1 MVPRLF
7 LCRREDSSGMSSLS
21 KKSLKP
27 NAKLRPSSLLGGHRG
42 REPNK
47 FQFDILVDSVVGG
60 SKTEYSIKWCRG
72 VKTAS
77 TKPFE
82 ADPKSKDGV
91 AVKQKLSLLCT
102 LYRAKATELHD
113 FEPKD
118 SKISLISHKG
128 GKKNEKTV
136 GKIHFNLSDFVG
148 IPSATTPHCFEL
160 NSKTTVNV
168 TITCTFVRVSRG
180 TASSCGSGL
189 SGMTV
194 SSGEFEGDK
203 HGNDDFADL
212 DDVPSP
218 AAPDMLSPES
228 SVIDSPAS
236 SSAKSPTAGVSLGAN
251 SRGPFT
257 YADENTPLHIFSSAS
272 PTAVEKTPVR
282 SMSGRIQ
289 SIRSSAASST
299 KHKAKAA
306 ALSSEVEQLQHSL
319 AESRKETE
327 KVRVLHQMSED
338 IIRELRE
345 KIEYS
350 NGSSNSADA
359 TRVCELQKKIDDLEK
374 KLATGSI
381 ETKQMKEG
389 FETRI
394 VALNTQVETM
404 ERAKLRLDGDNKAV
418 REQLAAL
425 EKSLAAAAKASGNG
439 SSEEAEVRQKLV
451 SDSANLRRENE
462 RLAREQETKSQ
473 EIEQLRKTNSEKSCD
488 LERLHEKL
496 DAHEQHALQVKDTYE
511 ELSKMYTDLR
521 EEHTTLHAEMKQLRK
536 SAKGAASS
544 NSSPRSSSFVDKTR
558 LRRRTH
564 KDKSGKG
571 GADDAADSEADSENL
586 EKEVADAKAELQE
599 KKVMLVNAERAKNDA
614 EKQVANLESD
624 LVAAEQR
631 ILNLRKEAEQLT
643 ERLEMAKS
651 KQMQADEQHEAAMQ
665 ASLEHKVEMERAK
678 KEYQAELQQMRA
690 ERMEET
696 RKMRQAALQSA
707 AISSG
712 GNEDERIRN
721 LEESLAEAA
730 TREDQYEEEILK
742 MTQIMD
748 GLTNKLTETKA
759 LVDASTPA
767 GGAGNA
773 TATATG
779 MAAAASAAMAA
790 HQETICKHC
799 NGAKDVANDG
809 GLDKKDGAPVPKRT
823 RTGGGIG
830 RFLSS
835 KRVGGD
841 GTVSG
846 ETSTGGF
853 ISSSEIRG
861 MNLFEKITDGRLLN
875 MLVETKMKLAVSEEE
890 KLALEHLIRRVRAGD
905 KHVQNKLAEHASRL
919 EVKLN
924 QANRLLTNL
933 QEQDAPHDDGTRG
946 KREALRQ
953 FNPSV
958 APTVVGIGPPE
969 EELREKPG
977 HTRAASPPPKSES
990 GHESDG
996 SRSQQGSEYASD
1008 SDMGSRSDSD
1018 SQRDS
1023 FSSGRSSAR
1032 SASS

>member
-1 MVPRLF
+1 M
-7 LCRREDSSGMSSLS
+7 S
-21 KKSLKP
+21 KKNLTP
-27 NAKLRPSSLLGGHRG
+27 RGKLRPSSLLGGHRG

-47 FQFDILVDSVVGG
+47 FQFDLAVDSVVGG
-60 SKTEYSIKWCRG
+60 SKAEYSIKWCRG

-82 ADPKSKDGV
+82 ADPKSKNGV

-102 LYRAKATELHD
+102 LYRAKATEQHD

-136 GKIHFNLSDFVG
+136 GKIHFNLSDFAG
-148 IPSATTPHCFEL
+148 MPSASTPHCFEL

-194 SSGEFEGDK
+194 SSGEFEGDR

-218 AAPDMLSPES
+218 AAPDMLSPETS
-228 SVIDSPAS
+228 IIDSPAS
-236 SSAKSPTAGVSLGAN
+236 SKPKSPPPEAALVAN
-251 SRGPFT
+251 GNGPYT
-257 YADENTPLHIFSSAS
+257 YEDAETPLHIFSSAS
-272 PTAVEKTPVR
+272 PNAVVEPPVR
-282 SMSGRIQ
+282 SMSGRMH
-289 SIRSSAASST
+289 SIRASAASST

-327 KVRVLHQMSED
+327 KARVLHHMSED

-345 KIEYS
+345 KIEYN
-350 NGSSNSADA
+350 NGSTSSAGA
-359 TRVCELQKKIDDLEK
+359 TRAAELQKKIDDLEK
-374 KLATGSI
+374 RLATEKV
-381 ETKQMKEG
+381 ETKQMKAG
-389 FETRI
+389 FESR
-394 VALNTQVETM
+394 VAALNTQVETM
-404 ERAKLRLDGDNKAV
+404 ERAKLRVDGDNKAV
-418 REQLAAL
+418 RSQLAEL
-425 EKSLAAAAKASGNG
+425 ERSSAAAANASGKG
-439 SSEEAEVRQKLV
+439 SSEEAKERQKLR
-451 SDSANLRRENE
+451 SDSANLRAENE
-462 RLAREQETKSQ
+462 RLARELEMKNR
-473 EIEQLRKTNSEKSCD
+473 EIEDVRKKSIETSSD

-496 DAHEQHALQVKDTYE
+496 DAHEQHAMQVKDTYE

-521 EEHTTLHAEMKQLRK
+521 GEHTTLHAEMKQLRK
-536 SAKGAASS
+536 NAKQAASTA
-544 NSSPRSSSFVDKTR
+544 SSPRSSSFVDKSKLR
-558 LRRRTH
+558 LRTH

-571 GADDAADSEADSENL
+571 KTNDTDADAGADSENW
-586 EKEVADAKAELQE
+586 EKEAADAKAELQE
-599 KKVMLVNAERAKNDA
+599 KKILLVNAERAKNDA

-624 LVAAEQR
+624 LVAARQK
-631 ILNLRKEAEQLT
+631 ISTLLKEAGLLT
-643 ERLEMAKS
+643 ERLETAKS
-651 KQMQADEQHEAAMQ
+651 KQMHADEQHEAAMQ

-678 KEYQAELQQMRA
+678 KQYQAELQQMRA

-707 AISSG
+707 AISTG
-712 GNEDERIRN
+712 GKENERIRN

-759 LVDASTPA
+759 LVDAAASA
-767 GGAGNA
+767 GGGAA
-773 TATATG
+773 DETATAATA

-790 HQETICKHC
+790 QENNVCKRC
-799 NGAKDVANDG
+799 NGPKNAGNDDSP
-809 GLDKKDGAPVPKRT
+809 DKQEAAPVPKRT
-823 RTGGGIG
+823 RTGSGIG

-835 KRVGGD
+835 KRVTGEGNGG
-841 GTVSG
+841 GGAASG
-846 ETSTGGF
+846 L
-853 ISSSEIRG
+853 SSSEIRG

-933 QEQDAPHDDGTRG
+933 QEQDAPHDNETSGR
-946 KREALRQ
+946 RAALRQ

-958 APTVVGIGPPE
+958 APTVAGIGPPVE
-969 EELREKPG
+969 ERRG
-977 HTRAASPPPKSES
+977 SSGTAGAASPPPPKPQRRRGSEAS
-990 GHESDG
+990 GSV
-996 SRSQQGSEYASD
+996 QGSQYASD
-1008 SDMGSRSDSD
+1008 SDAESQSDSD
-1018 SQRDS
+1018 SQGGS
-1023 FSSGRSSAR
+1023 YSSGRSSVR

>member
-1 MVPRLF
+1 M
-7 LCRREDSSGMSSLS
+7 S

-47 FQFDILVDSVVGG
+47 FQFDVTVDSVVGG
-60 SKTEYSIKWCRG
+60 SKAEYSVKWCRG

-136 GKIHFNLSDFVG
+136 GKVHFNLSDFVG
-148 IPSATTPHCFEL
+148 MPSATTPHCFEL

-194 SSGEFEGDK
+194 SSGEFEGDR

-228 SVIDSPAS
+228 SIIDSPAS
-236 SSAKSPTAGVSLGAN
+236 NKEKSPSAEVSLSAKS
-251 SRGPFT
+251 RGPYT
-257 YADENTPLHIFSSAS
+257 YTDENTPLHIFSSAS
-272 PTAVEKTPVR
+272 PNVVEKPPVR
-282 SMSGRIQ
+282 SMSGRMH
-289 SIRSSAASST
+289 SIKASAASST

-327 KVRVLHQMSED
+327 KSRVLHQMSEE

-345 KIEYS
+345 KIEYN
-350 NGSSNSADA
+350 NGSSSSAGA
-359 TRVCELQKKIDDLEK
+359 TRSVELQKKVDELEK
-374 KLATGSI
+374 KLATGSV

-389 FETRI
+389 FESRI
-394 VALNTQVETM
+394 IALNTQVETM

-418 REQLAAL
+418 RKQLAEL
-425 EKSLAAAAKASGNG
+425 ERSSAAAAKASGKG
-439 SSEEAEVRQKLV
+439 SSEEAEVRQKLL
-451 SDSANLRRENE
+451 SDSTNLRMENE
-462 RLAREQETKSQ
+462 RLARELEVKNK
-473 EIEQLRKTNSEKSCD
+473 EVEDARKMNSEKSSD

-521 EEHTTLHAEMKQLRK
+521 EEHTTLHTEMKQLRK
-536 SAKGAASS
+536 SAKEAASS
-544 NSSPRSSSFVDKTR
+544 AASPRSSSFVDKSR
-558 LRRRTH
+558 LRRRAH

-571 GADDAADSEADSENL
+571 GGDETADTDADSENW
-586 EKEVADAKAELQE
+586 EKEAADAKSELQE

-624 LVAAEQR
+624 LVAARQKISSLKR
-631 ILNLRKEAEQLT
+631 EAGLLT
-643 ERLEMAKS
+643 ERLESAKS
-651 KQMQADEQHEAAMQ
+651 KQMHADEQHETAMQ
-665 ASLEHKVEMERAK
+665 ASLELKVEMERAK
-678 KEYQAELQQMRA
+678 KQYQADLQQIRA

-707 AISSG
+707 AISSNG
-712 GNEDERIRN
+712 KEDERIRN

-759 LVDASTPA
+759 LVDASTAA
-767 GGAGNA
+767 GGAGDSA
-773 TATATG
+773 TTATA
-779 MAAAASAAMAA
+779 MAGAANAAMAA
-790 HQETICKHC
+790 EKENICKRC
-799 NGAKDVANDG
+799 NGSKDVGSDG
-809 GLDKKDGAPVPKRT
+809 AIDKKEAAPVPKRT

-835 KRVGGD
+835 KRVTGEGN
-841 GTVSG
+841 VSG
-846 ETSTGGF
+846 EASSGGF
-853 ISSSEIRG
+853 LSSSEIRG

-890 KLALEHLIRRVRAGD
+890 KLALEHLLRRVRTGD

-946 KREALRQ
+946 QRAALRQ

-958 APTVVGIGPPE
+958 APTVAGIGLPE
-969 EELREKPG
+969 DERPEKSG
-977 HTRAASPPPKSES
+977 LTRAAPPPPEHDS
-990 GHESDG
+990 GRESDASG
-996 SRSQQGSEYASD
+996 SQQASEYASD
-1008 SDMGSRSDSD
+1008 SDAGSGSDSD
-1018 SQRDS
+1018 SS
-1023 FSSGRSSAR
+1023 GGGSYSGRSSAR
-1032 SASS
+1032 STSS